1 MARTAHIVRETSESH
16 IELSLNLDGTGKTD
30 IDTSVP
36 FYNHMMNALGK
47 HSLIDLTIHAHGD
60 TDIDV
65 HHTVEDTAI
74 VFGEALKQALGDK
87 RGIRRFADATVPLDE
102 ALAKAVVDISGRPY
116 CVCSGEPDGFEYCM
130 IGGHFT
136 GSLVRH
142 VMESIAFHAGICLHL
157 QVLADRDPAPHRRSR
172 IQGARAG
179 AALRGRAGS
188 AHRRPDPQ
196 HEGRTVMSGND
207 DRHGGDDGFDD
218 DIHFSDEE
226 LEAALDGFEK
236 EFRDS
241 NAAAGEPA
249 NDAAPTAPQTMCRGF
264 RSGTGGRH
272 RAAFDD
278 ELQGLLGNKAKAAVL
293 ITRVASARLLAAFC
307 QLSDVSADCIGS
319 EEGAVAILRNLDGDG
334 LKSRHATSPSSCR
347 ACRWCSPSTVRTS
360 WRRPSICK
368 ASRGRRSPRRCCSHR
383 RRRSWRICC
392 LASPTRTA

>member
-136 GSLVRH
+136 GSWYAT
-142 VMESIAFHAGICLHL
+142 SWNPSPST
-157 QVLADRDPAPHRRSR
+157 PASACTCRCSPAATPTTSPKPNSRRSR
-172 IQGARAG
+172 
-179 AALRGRAGS
+179 GR
-188 AHRRPDPQ
+188 
-196 HEGRTVMSGND
+196 
-207 DRHGGDDGFDD
+207 
-218 DIHFSDEE
+218 
-226 LEAALDGFEK
+226 
-236 EFRDS
+236 
-241 NAAAGEPA
+241 
-249 NDAAPTAPQTMCRGF
+249 C
-264 RSGTGGRH
+264 
-272 RAAFDD
+272 
-278 ELQGLLGNKAKAAVL
+278 
-293 ITRVASARLLAAFC
+293 
-307 QLSDVSADCIGS
+307 
-319 EEGAVAILRNLDGDG
+319 
-334 LKSRHATSPSSCR
+334 
-347 ACRWCSPSTVRTS
+347 
-360 WRRPSICK
+360 
-368 ASRGRRSPRRCCSHR
+368 ASRSS
-383 RRRSWRICC
+383 RIR
-392 LASPTRTA
+392 ASRA